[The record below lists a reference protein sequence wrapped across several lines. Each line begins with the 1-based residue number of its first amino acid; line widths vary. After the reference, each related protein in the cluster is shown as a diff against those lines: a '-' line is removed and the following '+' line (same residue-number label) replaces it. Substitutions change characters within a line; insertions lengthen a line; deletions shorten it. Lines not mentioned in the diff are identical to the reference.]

1 MIGLR
6 SCLSKIGTRQCVVKI
21 KISHHIFV
29 ELRKQYFHFYQI
41 KQCTKA
47 AAGLHEMA
55 GHSDTQCKTEIRRDL
70 SYSFLQD
77 KGFIQPIICLE
88 KITAIMQILS
98 PSFVSLRGVLFVYVT
113 LCITTDPDSY
123 SATQA
128 SMADQSHQQRHPR

>member
-1 MIGLR
+1 
-6 SCLSKIGTRQCVVKI
+6 
-21 KISHHIFV
+21 
-29 ELRKQYFHFYQI
+29 
-41 KQCTKA
+41 
-47 AAGLHEMA
+47 MA